1 MEVWRVLQ
9 RRNNNVIHLLG
20 GGAAVNV
27 TLITRHVLIGTSD
40 TQEMGWNWDK
50 KAGVLVPRCRGA
62 EVSRWRTPEE
72 ARRPLTAHSGA
83 VGKYEALKAAANGR
97 TLEVVPHCRRL
108 EDADFPGP

>member
-9 RRNNNVIHLLG
+9 RRNNDVINLLG

-27 TLITRHVLIGTSD
+27 TLMTRHLLIDTSD
-40 TQEMGWNWDK
+40 TQEIGWNWDK
-50 KAGVLVPRCRGA
+50 KAGVLVPCCRGA
-62 EVSRWRTPEE
+62 GVSRCRTPEDV
-72 ARRPLTAHSGA
+72 RRPFTAHSEA

-97 TLEVVPHCRRL
+97 TLEAVPHCRRL